1 MESIYDRLS
10 KRLKVDKREGGISP
24 LEIAELPPPLRRV
37 MRLMLR
43 ENTLTLAQMAELV
56 CTGDDMTRSELE
68 QALDELTRQS
78 WLLRSGSGETA
89 QYEVNLRRRTSAM
102 TGIWATLNER
112 IQDSNPAADDDQG
125 QQA

>member
-10 KRLKVDKREGGISP
+10 KRLKVDKREEGISP

-43 ENTLTLAQMAELV
+43 ENTLTMAQMAEVV
-56 CTGDDMTRSELE
+56 CAGDEMTRPELE
-68 QALDELTRQS
+68 QALDELTRQN
-78 WLLRSGSGETA
+78 WLLRTGSGETA

-102 TGIWATLNER
+102 AGIWATLNER
-112 IQDSNPAADDDQG
+112 IQEQKPSAEGEQD

>member
-1 MESIYDRLS
+1 MESIYDRLN

-43 ENTLTLAQMAELV
+43 ENSLTVAQMAEVV
-56 CTGDDMTRSELE
+56 CVDNQMTRPELE

-78 WLLRSGSGETA
+78 WLLRNGSGESA

-112 IQDSNPAADDDQG
+112 IQEQNPSAADDQE
-125 QQA
+125 QKT